1 MFGKN
6 TKTNENSKA
15 TLVNSREKTQPSDD
29 FRETLIKSGLDI
41 SAFQIDE
48 FEAANLSGEKTPSID
63 STDFTENES
72 TQNFLELMEND
83 KKVAPKF
90 KRKQQHLMAI
100 VGILA
105 IIILQSVFQFSFIQ
119 DENIRIAEDL
129 SENVLPVKAIVEKN
143 VTPEIKESELSK
155 ITRDKKTE
163 PKTDYK
169 KPQAEVLTP
178 RKNIAP
184 KVQREAR
191 ESLANTPLRKKDSQE
206 TASER
211 LRRTEKILTGI

>member
-6 TKTNENSKA
+6 TKTNENIKI
-15 TLVNSREKTQPSDD
+15 TLVNSSEKTQPSDD

-48 FEAANLSGEKTPSID
+48 SEAANLSGERTSSID
-63 STDFTENES
+63 STDFTENKS

-105 IIILQSVFQFSFIQ
+105 IIVLQSVFQFSFIQ

-129 SENVLPVKAIVEKN
+129 AENVLPVKPIAEKN
-143 VTPEIKESELSK
+143 VKPEIEEPEVSEL
-155 ITRDKKTE
+155 KKDNQIE

-169 KPQAEVLTP
+169 KSKAEVLTS

-184 KVQREAR
+184 KVQRDVR
-191 ESLANTPLRKKDSQE
+191 ENPSNTPLRKKDSQE
-206 TASER
+206 TTAER